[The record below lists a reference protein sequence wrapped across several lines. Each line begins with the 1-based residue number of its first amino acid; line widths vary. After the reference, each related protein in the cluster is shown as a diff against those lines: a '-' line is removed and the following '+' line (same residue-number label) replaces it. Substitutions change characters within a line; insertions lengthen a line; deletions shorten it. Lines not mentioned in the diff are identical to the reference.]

1 MLLGKDCGYIC
12 DPSQISN
19 VKFEDFIGVY
29 PRFVHHQLCTAIV
42 DQFEKY
48 LDTNSS
54 FAQHG
59 QDQFP
64 EKKLGR
70 QDVGMMLDDVDQT
83 LAAHMYQYINTAFE
97 NYKIQYD
104 QISKINL
111 QTIGIKL
118 QKTPPGGG
126 YHVWHYENSSFRA
139 ANRELAWMVYLND
152 MPEGEAETEFLYQKK
167 RYRPQTG
174 TLLIWP
180 AGMTHVHRGNT
191 VFTHDKYIT
200 TGWFLKLP

>member
-1 MLLGKDCGYIC
+1 M
-12 DPSQISN
+12 
-19 VKFEDFIGVY
+19 
-29 PRFVHHQLCTAIV
+29 HHELCTSVI

-48 LDTNSS
+48 LTANAS

-64 EKKLGR
+64 QKKLGR

-104 QISKINL
+104 QVANVNL

-139 ANRELAWMVYLND
+139 ANRELAWMIYLND

>member
-12 DPSQISN
+12 DPQQVN
-19 VKFEDFIGVY
+19 GKFEDFIGIY
-29 PRFVHHQLCTAIV
+29 PRFVHHELCTAVI

-48 LDTNSS
+48 LDTNPS